1 MPFSHDKLQA
11 ILDDMEKYGG
21 SFVRLIPELYRHADA
36 TNKAKILTTWA
47 NYFEDYSKK
56 F

>member
-1 MPFSHDKLQA
+1 MQYTYDDLQA

-21 SFVRLIPELYRHADA
+21 SFVRLIPELYRRADA
-36 TNKAKILTTWA
+36 LNKAKILTTWS
-47 NYFEDYSKK
+47 NYFEDYFKK